1 MKRTLSI
8 LLAVMLA
15 CTLLAAAILPAS
27 AKKKEFSYLS
37 MTLDSSLMGTDQF
50 ARWIIPWDEIFES
63 GKEYTFYANVMF
75 GDDCV
80 HSGGSVYINMYA
92 FDDLDSA
99 MAGADFAHLVTWID
113 FARWGTG
120 AETPFNEWNEYTYTC
135 NPCIRTY
142 GSPAGE
148 VANVQAVWI
157 SIGFYLATGTVN
169 VRELGVKDADGKV
182 IYSQSFEYGLDFDD
196 AHFVHSGDIT
206 PDTEGE
212 TWKILSSEVKKEE
225 SSEEPEPESSDEP
238 VDESSED
245 EPVVESSEEPEPVD
259 ESSEEPEPVVESSE
273 EPEPVETSE
282 PAAEPSADEQPSQAE
297 PVSEPAS
304 EAPAESNGP
313 GPVLWIILGAVA
325 VAIAVAVILILVLRK
340 KKAA

>member
-1 MKRTLSI
+1 MKRSISI

-15 CTLLAAAILPAS
+15 CTLLAAAVLPAS

-37 MTLDSSLMGTDQF
+37 MTLDASLMGTDQY
-50 ARWIIPWDEIFES
+50 ARWVIPWDEIFES
-63 GKEYTFYANVMF
+63 GKEYTFFANVMF

-99 MAGADFAHLVTWID
+99 MAGADFSHLVAWID
-113 FARWGTG
+113 FAKWGTG
-120 AETPFNEWNEYTYTC
+120 AETPFNEWNEYTFTC

-142 GSPAGE
+142 GSPSGE
-148 VANVQAVWI
+148 VVNVQAVWI

-169 VRELGVKDADGKV
+169 VRELGVKDEDGKV

-212 TWKILSSEVKKEE
+212 TWKILTSEVKKEE
-225 SSEEPEPESSDEP
+225 SSEPEPEPEP
-238 VDESSED
+238 
-245 EPVVESSEEPEPVD
+245 ESSEEPEPEP
-259 ESSEEPEPVVESSE
+259 ESSEEPEPEPESSE
-273 EPEPVETSE
+273 EPEPEPESSE
-282 PAAEPSADEQPSQAE
+282 EPEPEPSEEPSEAAPEPSADEQPSQAE
-297 PVSEPAS
+297 QASEPAS

-325 VAIAVAVILILVLRK
+325 VAIAVAVVLILVLRK
-340 KKAA
+340 KKTA